1 MIGLFFHQLGGRM
14 AQPGI
19 VFAIVFLNAGRFFSG
34 RVSSRI
40 YGHISYFDYIRW
52 YAGRF
57 EVP

>member
-19 VFAIVFLNAGRFFSG
+19 VFAVDFLNAGSFFSG
-34 RVSSRI
+34 RVSLWI
-40 YGHISYFDYIRW
+40 YEDISYFDYIRW
-52 YAGRF
+52 YAGHF